1 MTDGNYMIS
10 CIREPVEKEIMP
22 DIQFTDIF
30 NTYQKPIYNY
40 VLRMVRNKDNAEEL
54 TQEIFIKTYNNL
66 SSFRGDSKISTW
78 IYGIAT
84 NSCLDHFRS
93 SDYKKG
99 EITGGIELNVLP
111 EEVDSEGIKKILSI
125 EEDLIKTEM
134 AECIRDYIESLSGDY
149 RTVIILH
156 DLEGFKNREIAKIMG
171 CSLDTVKIR
180 LHRAR
185 KKLQSILAINCNFYH
200 DENNVLRCDR
210 KTSDDNGEKN
220 EL

>member
-1 MTDGNYMIS
+1 
-10 CIREPVEKEIMP
+10 MP

-40 VLRMVRNKDNAEEL
+40 VLRMVRNRDIAEEL
-54 TQEIFIKTYNNL
+54 TQEIFIKTYKNL

-84 NSCLDHFRS
+84 NSCLDYFRT
-93 SDYKKG
+93 SDFKKG
-99 EITGGIELNVLP
+99 QKTDAIILDILP
-111 EEVDSEGIKKILSI
+111 QEADSEGIKKILTI
-125 EEDLIKTEM
+125 EENLIKSEM
-134 AECIRDYIESLSGDY
+134 AECIRDYIESLSSDY

-156 DLEGFKNREIAKIMG
+156 DLEGFKNHEIARILS

-185 KKLQSILAINCNFYH
+185 KKLQSILASNCNFYL
-200 DENNVLRCDR
+200 DENNVLCCDR
-210 KTSDDNGEKN
+210 KSGHENGE
-220 EL
+220 EE